1 MHKLIVVGSG
11 IKSVAHL
18 TEETK
23 KIIQNSD
30 KVLYLVNE
38 ELVKQWIIR
47 ESKSAESLEPIYFNS
62 SKRIDAYT
70 NITLEIVRNYYQYTN
85 LCVVFYGHPTVFAE
99 SALQA
104 VKIIQAEKGNA
115 IILPAISAM
124 DCLFSDLQIDPGAQ
138 GCFSIDATELLIYE
152 RKLDPQSHVILWQIA
167 NLGMFNTQK
176 TTKLNVLKDYLSN
189 YYSNE
194 QQICLYEA
202 ALYPTQK
209 PRIEWLKLSSLEEVK
224 INPISSL
231 YIPPSPTTKL
241 STKYTELL
249 EIDLDNFK
257 LSAETHAAPK

>member
-23 KIIQNSD
+23 RIIQNSD

-38 ELVKQWIIR
+38 ELLKQWIVR

-62 SKRIDAYT
+62 TKRIDAYT
-70 NITLEIVRNYYQYTN
+70 NIISEIVRSYYQYTN

-99 SALQA
+99 SALKA

-115 IILPAISAM
+115 IILPAISSM

-138 GCFSIDATELLIYE
+138 GCFSIEATELLIYE
-152 RKLDPQSHVILWQIA
+152 RKLDIQSHVILWQIA

-176 TTKLNVLKDYLSN
+176 TTKLNVLKDYLSH
-189 YYSNE
+189 YYSIE
-194 QQICLYEA
+194 QVICLYEA

-209 PRIEWLKLSSLEEVK
+209 PRIEWFRLSDIENIRLT
-224 INPISSL
+224 PISSL
-231 YIPPSPTTKL
+231 YIPPSPQIKL
-241 STKYTELL
+241 SNKYLELL
-249 EIDLDNFK
+249 EIDLENFR
-257 LSAETHAAPK
+257 LSAEPHTTS

>member
-23 KIIQNSD
+23 RIIQNSD

-38 ELVKQWIIR
+38 ELLKQWIVR
-47 ESKSAESLEPIYFNS
+47 ESISAESLEPIYFNS
-62 SKRIDAYT
+62 TKRIDAYT
-70 NITLEIVRNYYQYTN
+70 NITSEIVRRYYQYTN

-99 SALQA
+99 SALRA

-115 IILPAISAM
+115 IILPAISSM
-124 DCLFSDLQIDPGAQ
+124 DCLFSDLQIDPGEQ

-152 RKLDPQSHVILWQIA
+152 RKLDIQSHVIIWQIA

-176 TTKLNVLKDYLSN
+176 TTKLNVFKDYLSH
-189 YYSNE
+189 YYSTE
-194 QQICLYEA
+194 QLICLYEA
-202 ALYPTQK
+202 SLYPTQR
-209 PRIEWLKLSSLEEVK
+209 PRIEWLKLSDLERVK

-241 STKYTELL
+241 STKYIDLL
-249 EIDLDNFK
+249 EIDLDDFK
-257 LSAETHAAPK
+257 LSTEAHTAPK